1 MSSKS
6 SWVAEWNPASKQKS
20 QMSYCFI
27 QLIYKI
33 ESFFL
38 KKKWNSLMQGDLN
51 NSIANIFRKLGHVK
65 IWTYIWVIR
74 VCLYRILLMESSEH
88 IVIENA
94 DVLCVLKVFYKT
106 QAFLT
111 SFMATVITGVYL
123 KKKLTYFLSF
133 DGFIQTCVRFSS
145 FSLLITLFHSPTLY
159 PWNLYSSEKS
169 PLLLPSRV

>member
-1 MSSKS
+1 
-6 SWVAEWNPASKQKS
+6 
-20 QMSYCFI
+20 
-27 QLIYKI
+27 
-33 ESFFL
+33 
-38 KKKWNSLMQGDLN
+38 MQGDLN

-111 SFMATVITGVYL
+111 SFMATVITGVYFFL
-123 KKKLTYFLSF
+123 KKKTYLFFIIWWFHTNMCEVFIIFPPYYHVSFPYPLPLKPLFFRKESPPTSISCVSHPLSLN
-133 DGFIQTCVRFSS
+133 V
-145 FSLLITLFHSPTLY
+145 
-159 PWNLYSSEKS
+159 
-169 PLLLPSRV
+169 VA